1 MSTSFRVA
9 VTGANGQ
16 LGRLVIE
23 TLARRLPPRAVVALV
38 RDPAH
43 LSAPFPEG
51 VEVRQGDYERPET
64 LDIALKDVDRLLL
77 ISSNALGARLAQHRN
92 VIAAASRAGVE
103 RLAYTSVLR
112 ADTSSLGL
120 AEEHRQTEALIRTS
134 GLSYTLLRNGWYTEN
149 YAASIPAALAHG
161 ALLGS
166 AGDGHIS
173 SASRQD
179 YAEAAAQALIED
191 TGPQVVHELAGDLAY
206 TLTEFAAEI
215 ARQAGKPVAYVH
227 LPQAEFR
234 SALVGAALPSP
245 VAELLSD
252 SDAAAAKGALFDR
265 SGQLSRLIGRPTTP
279 FTATVAETLAAGG

>member
-1 MSTSFRVA
+1 MSIPFRVA

-16 LGRLVIE
+16 LGRLVIDALATRLAPG
-23 TLARRLPPRAVVALV
+23 TLVALV

-43 LSAPFPEG
+43 LSAPFPDG

-77 ISSNALGARLAQHRN
+77 ISSNALGARLGQHRN
-92 VIAAASRAGVE
+92 VIAAATRAGVK
-103 RLAYTSVLR
+103 RLAYTSVLQ

-120 AEEHRQTEALIRTS
+120 AEEHRQTEALIRAS
-134 GLSYTLLRNGWYTEN
+134 GLAYTLLRNGWYTEN

-161 ALLGS
+161 TFLGS
-166 AGDGHIS
+166 AGEGRIS

-179 YAEAAAQALIED
+179 YAEAAARALIED
-191 TGPQVVHELAGDLAY
+191 TGPQVVHELAGDGSY

-215 ARQAGKPVAYVH
+215 ARQTGKPVAYAH
-227 LPQAEFR
+227 LAEAEFR
-234 SALVGAALPSP
+234 NTLIGVGLPSP
-245 VAELLSD
+245 VAELLSN

-265 SGQLSRLIGRPTTP
+265 SSQLSRLIGRPTTP
-279 FTATVAETLAAGG
+279 FAATIAESLAAGG

>member
-1 MSTSFRVA
+1 MNTPLRIA

-23 TLARRLPPRAVVALV
+23 ALATRLTPGAVVALV

-43 LSAPFPEG
+43 LSAPFPNG

-64 LDIALKDVDRLLL
+64 LDTALTDVDRLLL
-77 ISSNALGARLAQHRN
+77 ISSNALGARVVQHRN
-92 VIAAASRAGVE
+92 VIRAATRAGVK

-134 GLSYTLLRNGWYTEN
+134 GLAYTLLRNGWYTEN
-149 YAASIPAALAHG
+149 YAASIPVALAHG
-161 ALLGS
+161 AFLGS
-166 AGDGHIS
+166 AGDGRIS
-173 SASRQD
+173 SAARQD
-179 YAEAAAQALIED
+179 YAEAAARALIED
-191 TGPQVVHELAGDLAY
+191 TGPQVVHELAGDGSY

-215 ARQAGKPVAYVH
+215 ARQSGKPVAYAH
-227 LPQAEFR
+227 LSEAEFR
-234 SALVGAALPSP
+234 NTLIGAGLPEP
-245 VAELLSD
+245 VADLLSN

-265 SGQLSRLIGRPTTP
+265 STQLSRLIGRPTTP
-279 FTATVAETLAAGG
+279 FEATIAKALAADV